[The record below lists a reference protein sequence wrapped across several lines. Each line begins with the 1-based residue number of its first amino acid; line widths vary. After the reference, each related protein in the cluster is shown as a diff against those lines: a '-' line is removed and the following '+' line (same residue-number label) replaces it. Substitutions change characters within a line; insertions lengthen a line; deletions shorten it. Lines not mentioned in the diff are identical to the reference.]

1 MPEIDRLILAFN
13 DPGVVELIIND
24 DGSVYVERSDAALEK
39 VDFEASP
46 QEVEG
51 LLLALAGE
59 LAFGPQ
65 RPYADLSAPDGS
77 RIHVLAPPI
86 VRGGLAVTIRKRP
99 PRRPSLGELTQWGAL
114 TPSCAGFLEYAV
126 AQHKNVLV
134 VGGTS
139 SGKTTMLN
147 ALCAL
152 IGPRERILV
161 IEDTPELSL
170 PLPHVVYMKTR
181 LRDAG
186 GLADV
191 TLRDLIIN
199 TLRMR
204 PDRIVVGEVRGPE
217 ALDLLQ
223 AMNIGQEGVMSTLH
237 ANSAREALQRLETL
251 VLMAGLD
258 MPLKALRGNVA
269 LALDLIVFMARLSD
283 GSRRVVQVVEVTGL
297 ELENILLSDLY
308 KTESRKSASGI
319 DFTLRP
325 TGAIPRFFEQLR
337 QQGFQPPIEFFRE

>member
-13 DPGVVELIIND
+13 DPGIVELIVND
-24 DGSVYVERSDAALEK
+24 DGSVYVERPDAALEK
-39 VDFEASP
+39 LDFAASP
-46 QEVEG
+46 PEVAG
-51 LLLALAGE
+51 LLKALVGDV
-59 LAFGPQ
+59 AFGPQ

-77 RIHVLAPPI
+77 RIHVLAAPI

-99 PRRPSLGELTQWGAL
+99 RRRPSLDELTRRGGL
-114 TPSCAGFLEYAV
+114 TPACAGFLKFAV
-126 AQHKNVLV
+126 AQRKNVLV

-139 SGKTTMLN
+139 SGKTTLLN
-147 ALCAL
+147 ALGAL
-152 IGPRERILV
+152 IGGGERILV

-170 PLPHVVYMKTR
+170 PQPHVVYMKTR

-191 TLRDLIIN
+191 TLRDLIVN

-204 PDRIVVGEVRGPE
+204 PDRIVVGEVRGAE

-237 ANSAREALQRLETL
+237 ANSCREALQRLETL

-258 MPLKALRGNVA
+258 MPLKAVRGNVA
-269 LALDLIVFMARLSD
+269 LAVDIIVFMARLAD

-297 ELENILLSDLY
+297 ELENILLSDLF
-308 KTESRKSASGI
+308 KMDSRKSSGGVA
-319 DFTLRP
+319 FTLRP
-325 TGAIPRFFEQLR
+325 TGAVPRFFEQLR
-337 QQGFQPPIEFFRE
+337 QQGFEPPGEFFRE